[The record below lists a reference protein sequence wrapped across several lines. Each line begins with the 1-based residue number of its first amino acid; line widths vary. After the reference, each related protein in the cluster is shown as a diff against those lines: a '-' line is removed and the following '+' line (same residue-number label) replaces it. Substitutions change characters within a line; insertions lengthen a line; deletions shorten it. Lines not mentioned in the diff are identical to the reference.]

1 MLATRTRSPNAEAST
16 AALEA
21 QGGGGGGGGGG
32 GRGSFRNSS
41 ADFEEKVKQCREHIT
56 KLAADTRKPAVSSGG
71 AQGSMGG
78 TRGGGLREASFLRD
92 MASKLAFNA
101 VASPTTTEAGA
112 AQDKRDE
119 APMSQTAPLKTDRPV
134 SQTAP
139 VKTRTPLET
148 GATRELE
155 RRSEA
160 RLPRS
165 PGKGGGSGVWAR

>member
-32 GRGSFRNSS
+32 ARGSLRNSS

-71 AQGSMGG
+71 AQGSTG
-78 TRGGGLREASFLRD
+78 RGGGLREASFLRD

-101 VASPTTTEAGA
+101 VASPTTTDAGA
-112 AQDKRDE
+112 AQDKRGH
-119 APMSQTAPLKTDRPV
+119 APMSQTAP
-134 SQTAP
+134 
-139 VKTRTPLET
+139 VKTGTPLET

-155 RRSEA
+155 SRIDA

-165 PGKGGGSGVWAR
+165 PGREGGSGIWAR